1 MLGYHI
7 HVENNQY
14 HDAIRQLHSEGATT
28 GAFAVKESSPNLAS
42 KFQKACQECDIDPKT
57 IPVHCCLC
65 MNCHRQG

>member
-42 KFQKACQECDIDPKT
+42 KFQKAAKNATSILKRFRY
-57 IPVHCCLC
+57 IAVFV
-65 MNCHRQG
+65 